1 MTTLITSNDLMK
13 VIESLNESALLIK
26 SVSQIIKNEIKEQK
40 DEFLGML
47 LSILAASLLE
57 NLLTGKRVT
66 TTDTGAIRAG

>member
-40 DEFLGML
+40 GEFLGML

-66 TTDTGAIRAG
+66 RADTGAIRAG

>member
-1 MTTLITSNDLMK
+1 MK

>member
-26 SVSQIIKNEIKEQK
+26 SVRQIIKNEIKEQK

-66 TTDTGAIRAG
+66 RADTGAIRAG

>member
-13 VIESLNESALLIK
+13 IIESLNESALLIK

-57 NLLTGKRVT
+57 NLLTVKRVT
-66 TTDTGAIRAG
+66 RADTGAIRAG